1 MGFEDAPYLIYG
13 ARPAEGGTITHA
25 GERPYAATSASPR
38 RALAAGVILLPA
50 NRLRDG
56 VAPGLTVAE
65 NVAQPLL
72 HTEARRRVLP
82 LRRLRSLVRA
92 TLERYTVNPPD
103 PNAMMSR
110 LSGGNQQ
117 KAMVG
122 KWLQTRPGTLLLH
135 EPTQGVDVGA
145 RKQIFEYV
153 REAAQAGAAVL
164 IASSEHEDLAH
175 LCDRVLVFRDGRVVR
190 ELAVEEL
197 TGERILDESF
207 RTVRR
212 EAA

>member
-1 MGFEDAPYLIYG
+1 
-13 ARPAEGGTITHA
+13 
-25 GERPYAATSASPR
+25 
-38 RALAAGVILLPA
+38 
-50 NRLRDG
+50 
-56 VAPGLTVAE
+56 
-65 NVAQPLL
+65 
-72 HTEARRRVLP
+72 
-82 LRRLRSLVRA
+82 
-92 TLERYTVNPPD
+92 
-103 PNAMMSR
+103 
-110 LSGGNQQ
+110 
-117 KAMVG
+117 
-122 KWLQTRPGTLLLH
+122 
-135 EPTQGVDVGA
+135 
-145 RKQIFEYV
+145 V